1 MAIKDRDDEGKDKSV
16 PLKVAEAYHRDAGRG
31 IARID
36 AETMRKLGVV
46 SGDVIEIE
54 GKSIATAIVWPG
66 YSPDSNK
73 SIIRIDGNIRGNTG
87 VGIDDRVQV
96 KKTTV
101 KDAKRITLEPTQP
114 VRIAGGERYLAR
126 ILKGRP
132 ITKGQIIRVEML
144 GNPIT
149 FVVTNT
155 VPLGTVIPQMDTEIM
170 LRKPREGAIGVPHV
184 SYEDVGGLKREIGV
198 IREMIELPLRHP
210 ELFERL
216 GIEPPKGVL
225 LHGPPGTG
233 KTLIAKAVASE
244 TDANFFSISGPE
256 IMSKFYGESEKHL
269 RDIFEEAGKNAPSI
283 IFIDELDSIAPK
295 RGETTGEVERRVVA
309 QLLSLMDGLE
319 SRGQVVVVGATN
331 RVNALDEALRRG
343 GRFDREIEIGIP
355 NRNGREEILQV
366 HTRGMPLAEDVNLKE
381 LADITHGF
389 VGADLASLCKEAA
402 MYAIR
407 KILPEIDIEKEI
419 PAEVMEKL
427 KVTKEDFSG
436 ALKNAE
442 PSALREVFVEVPNV
456 KWDDI
461 GGLEHA
467 KQELKE
473 VVEWP
478 LKYPGVFSR
487 LNTKPPKGILLFGPP
502 GTGKTMLVKAVANVT
517 EANFI
522 SIKGPELLCISGET
536 PIFTDHC
543 GLRHVE
549 AFYADMRRLGE
560 IEMRNENEEVIKIKE
575 PVYTFGIND
584 EGKLTKTLIK
594 RIYKLYVPTTYKI
607 GFSNNS
613 EMVVSGNQ
621 PFLTCLDGEIKWI
634 KAENL
639 RVGDMIATPSTL
651 STFDFQLELKLPKY
665 KHLVLVKE
673 DEEFYYVKIFSTKEI
688 TKIPKKLSPE
698 LAEFLG
704 WFVSEGNIS
713 KDAVTLCGKDENNT
727 KRFEELFK
735 IFVDAHRVK
744 WRYMMTTVYST
755 PLIKFLEEIF
765 EMRLGKK
772 KSDSII
778 VPAIIFKADEE
789 IITSFLQGLWSG
801 DGHIDDKKIEYG
813 TKSKKLAL
821 DIGYLLIQLGIKS
834 KYWRRKDRMHMITI
848 SGKKEMQRFKYL
860 VYGDKIGE
868 IRRYYNA
875 RYIIPD
881 VADLLRKAKETLGL
895 RYDKEIPEGLS
906 EGVLSKRKR
915 CGLLRLQR
923 IMAYIE
929 KYADEEFKRG
939 EVYKTLQ
946 MIAYGDMYWAKVVN
960 KEQTSPQIMFD
971 VETEASSFVG
981 GDLPMILHNS
991 KWVGESEKAVREI
1004 FRKAKQAAPC
1014 IIFLDELDSIAP
1026 VRGAGFDSHVTE
1038 RVVSQLLTAMD
1049 GLEELKE
1056 VIIIAATNRP
1066 DMVDPALLRPGRL
1079 DRLIYIQPP
1088 DEEERKKIFVVH
1100 LRGKPIGADV
1110 DVEEL
1115 AKRTDGYVGAD
1126 IEAIVKEAVMSALR
1140 EFITSGISE
1149 EHVKEAIKNIV
1160 VKKEHFEVAIKSVR
1174 PTVTPEA
1181 KEEFEG
1187 KAEDFVK
1194 YAYA

>member
-1 MAIKDRDDEGKDKSV
+1 MAMQDRDGDDEGKDKSV
-16 PLKVAEAYHRDAGRG
+16 TLKVAEAYHRDAGRA

-36 AETMRKLGVV
+36 AEAMRKLGVV

-66 YSPDSNK
+66 YSPDSKK

-87 VGIDDRVQV
+87 VAIDDHVRV

-149 FVVTNT
+149 FVVANT

-170 LRKPREGAIGVPHV
+170 LRKPREVAMGVPHV
-184 SYEDVGGLKREIGV
+184 TYEDVGGLKREIGM

-319 SRGQVVVVGATN
+319 SRGQVVVIGATN

-355 NRNGREEILQV
+355 NRNGREEVLQV
-366 HTRGMPLAEDVNLKE
+366 HTRGMPLAEDVSLKD

-402 MYAIR
+402 MYALR

-419 PAEVMEKL
+419 PPEVMEKL

-436 ALKNAE
+436 ALKNTE

-461 GGLEHA
+461 GGLENA

-478 LKYPGVFSR
+478 LKYPAVFSR

-522 SIKGPELLCISGET
+522 SIKGPELL
-536 PIFTDHC
+536 
-543 GLRHVE
+543 
-549 AFYADMRRLGE
+549 
-560 IEMRNENEEVIKIKE
+560 
-575 PVYTFGIND
+575 
-584 EGKLTKTLIK
+584 
-594 RIYKLYVPTTYKI
+594 
-607 GFSNNS
+607 
-613 EMVVSGNQ
+613 
-621 PFLTCLDGEIKWI
+621 
-634 KAENL
+634 
-639 RVGDMIATPSTL
+639 
-651 STFDFQLELKLPKY
+651 
-665 KHLVLVKE
+665 
-673 DEEFYYVKIFSTKEI
+673 
-688 TKIPKKLSPE
+688 
-698 LAEFLG
+698 
-704 WFVSEGNIS
+704 
-713 KDAVTLCGKDENNT
+713 
-727 KRFEELFK
+727 
-735 IFVDAHRVK
+735 
-744 WRYMMTTVYST
+744 
-755 PLIKFLEEIF
+755 
-765 EMRLGKK
+765 
-772 KSDSII
+772 
-778 VPAIIFKADEE
+778 
-789 IITSFLQGLWSG
+789 
-801 DGHIDDKKIEYG
+801 
-813 TKSKKLAL
+813 
-821 DIGYLLIQLGIKS
+821 
-834 KYWRRKDRMHMITI
+834 
-848 SGKKEMQRFKYL
+848 
-860 VYGDKIGE
+860 
-868 IRRYYNA
+868 
-875 RYIIPD
+875 
-881 VADLLRKAKETLGL
+881 
-895 RYDKEIPEGLS
+895 
-906 EGVLSKRKR
+906 
-915 CGLLRLQR
+915 
-923 IMAYIE
+923 
-929 KYADEEFKRG
+929 
-939 EVYKTLQ
+939 
-946 MIAYGDMYWAKVVN
+946 
-960 KEQTSPQIMFD
+960 
-971 VETEASSFVG
+971 
-981 GDLPMILHNS
+981 S

-1088 DEEERKKIFVVH
+1088 DEEERKKIFEVH

-1160 VKKEHFEVAIKSVR
+1160 VKKEHFETAIKSVR

-1187 KAEDFVK
+1187 KAEEFVK